1 MLAPARD
8 RLPFCGIIVGSRQG
22 YRQKKR
28 PQQLAGLL
36 PCAIVIAIFEIT
48 SAFGDRPEVVGAR
61 NDEIDPD
68 TRSGRSYFA
77 RSDQGR
83 HLSSL
88 KSASRLAKGLTA
100 AGVGIA
106 STAIIGLYWN

>member
-1 MLAPARD
+1 MIA
-8 RLPFCGIIVGSRQG
+8 CGFGEYVRAMAEYNEHVIVRG
-22 YRQKKR
+22 Y
-28 PQQLAGLL
+28 L
-36 PCAIVIAIFEIT
+36 
-48 SAFGDRPEVVGAR
+48 
-61 NDEIDPD
+61 
-68 TRSGRSYFA
+68 A

-106 STAIIGLYWN
+106 STAIIGFYWN

>member
-1 MLAPARD
+1 MVDSKGERRRAP
-8 RLPFCGIIVGSRQG
+8 
-22 YRQKKR
+22 R
-28 PQQLAGLL
+28 PGGLEAHETEVL
-36 PCAIVIAIFEIT
+36 VIACG
-48 SAFGDRPEVVGAR
+48 FGEYLRAMAEYNEDVIVRG
-61 NDEIDPD
+61 
-68 TRSGRSYFA
+68 YLA

-106 STAIIGLYWN
+106 SIAIIGLYWN

>member
-1 MLAPARD
+1 MLPM
-8 RLPFCGIIVGSRQG
+8 LVFPLLGF
-22 YRQKKR
+22 
-28 PQQLAGLL
+28 AGL
-36 PCAIVIAIFEIT
+36 AVIGVLVI
-48 SAFGDRPEVVGAR
+48 
-61 NDEIDPD
+61 
-68 TRSGRSYFA
+68 

-106 STAIIGLYWN
+106 SIAIIGLYWN

>member
-1 MLAPARD
+1 MRKDYSELALLVPLFPIFLLGMLPM
-8 RLPFCGIIVGSRQG
+8 LLFPLMGF
-22 YRQKKR
+22 
-28 PQQLAGLL
+28 AGLAVIGAL
-36 PCAIVIAIFEIT
+36 VIACG
-48 SAFGDRPEVVGAR
+48 FGE
-61 NDEIDPD
+61 
-68 TRSGRSYFA
+68 YFRAMAEYNEDVIVRGYLA

-106 STAIIGLYWN
+106 SIAVIGLYWK

>member
-1 MLAPARD
+1 MSAPEGRTDIRQLGRD
-8 RLPFCGIIVGSRQG
+8 FR
-22 YRQKKR
+22 
-28 PQQLAGLL
+28 
-36 PCAIVIAIFEIT
+36 FE
-48 SAFGDRPEVVGAR
+48 
-61 NDEIDPD
+61 PD
-68 TRSGRSYFA
+68 TRSGRGYLA

>member
-1 MLAPARD
+1 MGSQVVSEGRFGRYPMESGHRA
-8 RLPFCGIIVGSRQG
+8 GIAKPSRMNVFT
-22 YRQKKR
+22 R
-28 PQQLAGLL
+28 PG
-36 PCAIVIAIFEIT
+36 
-48 SAFGDRPEVVGAR
+48 PE
-61 NDEIDPD
+61 PD
-68 TRSGRSYFA
+68 TRSGRGYLA

>member
-1 MLAPARD
+1 M
-8 RLPFCGIIVGSRQG
+8 PFKRADFRVG
-22 YRQKKR
+22 
-28 PQQLAGLL
+28 
-36 PCAIVIAIFEIT
+36 
-48 SAFGDRPEVVGAR
+48 PE
-61 NDEIDPD
+61 PD
-68 TRSGRSYFA
+68 TRSGGYLA

-106 STAIIGLYWN
+106 STAIIGLY

>member
-1 MLAPARD
+1 MSHAGTNR
-8 RLPFCGIIVGSRQG
+8 
-22 YRQKKR
+22 
-28 PQQLAGLL
+28 AGLAMSVHRGG
-36 PCAIVIAIFEIT
+36 PEG
-48 SAFGDRPEVVGAR
+48 AFRGREGRCWTRTGHSVGA
-61 NDEIDPD
+61 
-68 TRSGRSYFA
+68 GYLA

-100 AGVGIA
+100 AGVGVA

>member
-1 MLAPARD
+1 MTAEMILSGTLANLCSLIVQLFISRENH
-8 RLPFCGIIVGSRQG
+8 LPPT
-22 YRQKKR
+22 KR
-28 PQQLAGLL
+28 PNQSDNAYSGG
-36 PCAIVIAIFEIT
+36 E
-48 SAFGDRPEVVGAR
+48 DRR
-61 NDEIDPD
+61 PD
-68 TRSGRSYFA
+68 TRSGRGYLA

-106 STAIIGLYWN
+106 STAIIGLY

>member
-1 MLAPARD
+1 M
-8 RLPFCGIIVGSRQG
+8 
-22 YRQKKR
+22 
-28 PQQLAGLL
+28 
-36 PCAIVIAIFEIT
+36 
-48 SAFGDRPEVVGAR
+48 R
-61 NDEIDPD
+61 NTPD
-68 TRSGRSYFA
+68 TRSGRGYLA

-106 STAIIGLYWN
+106 STAIIGLY

>member
-1 MLAPARD
+1 MGGNAAILSFNSAEPRADRDVRFSHKSGKDMLA
-8 RLPFCGIIVGSRQG
+8 LSFSG
-22 YRQKKR
+22 
-28 PQQLAGLL
+28 
-36 PCAIVIAIFEIT
+36 
-48 SAFGDRPEVVGAR
+48 FGPE
-61 NDEIDPD
+61 PD
-68 TRSGRSYFA
+68 NRSGRGYLA

>member
-1 MLAPARD
+1 MIRPFAAAHFRCWHLSDMLPQS
-8 RLPFCGIIVGSRQG
+8 PHVCCWGENGSRVSG
-22 YRQKKR
+22 
-28 PQQLAGLL
+28 PSG
-36 PCAIVIAIFEIT
+36 
-48 SAFGDRPEVVGAR
+48 RPEA
-61 NDEIDPD
+61 D
-68 TRSGRSYFA
+68 TRSGRGYLA

>member
-1 MLAPARD
+1 MSDLSPLSGVKLKSD
-8 RLPFCGIIVGSRQG
+8 FG
-22 YRQKKR
+22 
-28 PQQLAGLL
+28 AGR
-36 PCAIVIAIFEIT
+36 
-48 SAFGDRPEVVGAR
+48 SAFG
-61 NDEIDPD
+61 PD
-68 TRSGRSYFA
+68 TRSGRGYLA

-100 AGVGIA
+100 AGLGIA